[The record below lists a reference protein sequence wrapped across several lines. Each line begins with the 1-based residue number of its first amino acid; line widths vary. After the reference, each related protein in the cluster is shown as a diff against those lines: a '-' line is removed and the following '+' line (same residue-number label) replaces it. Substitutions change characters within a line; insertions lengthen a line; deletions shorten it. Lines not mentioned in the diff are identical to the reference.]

1 MLTHDPRTSGG
12 EAGPQEPHPP
22 SSALPM
28 NEAELEAWL
37 EEYAPEIARRWGV
50 ELRARA
56 GGEAGPLDPLRDEI
70 ARALVLYLGPAVSPW
85 REEVEPLLHQAA
97 ALYGNV
103 AGLRGLAAGEVVEEV
118 QVLREVLLRLL
129 FRSGTSDSVSRVVDL
144 RELLRLNRVVDQ
156 VVTHANVAHIDTLF
170 FNLLH
175 GTGVTE
181 PAGEELIDGLRYELV
196 QLNDELGRLAHAG
209 VPAELPGRA

>member
-12 EAGPQEPHPP
+12 AAGPDEPLPP

-37 EEYAPEIARRWGV
+37 DEHATEIARRWGV

-56 GGEAGPLDPLRDEI
+56 GRDAGPLDTLRGEI
-70 ARALVLYLGPAVSPW
+70 AGALVLYLGPAVSPW
-85 REEVEPLLHQAA
+85 RDEVEPLMHQVAV
-97 ALYGNV
+97 LYGNLG
-103 AGLRGLAAGEVVEEV
+103 GLRGLAAGEVVEEV

-129 FRSGTSDSVSRVVDL
+129 FRSGGGDSASRIVNL

-175 GTGVTE
+175 GTGS
-181 PAGEELIDGLRYELV
+181 PSRR
-196 QLNDELGRLAHAG
+196 GRNSSTGSATSWSS
-209 VPAELPGRA
+209 